1 MTSAPEHFKK
11 KLGAGFLHCLV
22 FGIARIGSSGNTQQD
37 GSAAV
42 ARDAQSLELAG
53 SGLAQRGLPLASYA
67 IESVVKISLF
77 ILSEIRVDF

>member
-37 GSAAV
+37 GS
-42 ARDAQSLELAG
+42 
-53 SGLAQRGLPLASYA
+53 LAQVTPAWGRLPESYG
-67 IESVVKISLF
+67 IELSGKSVSI
-77 ILSEIRVDF
+77 ILSEINL